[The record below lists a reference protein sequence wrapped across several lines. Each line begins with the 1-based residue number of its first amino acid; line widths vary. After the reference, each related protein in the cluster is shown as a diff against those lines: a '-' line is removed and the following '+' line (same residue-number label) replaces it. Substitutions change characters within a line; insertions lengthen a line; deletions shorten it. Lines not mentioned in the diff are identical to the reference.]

1 MKTKKTEESV
11 KEVAQVVFRPSV
23 ERSGY
28 YLFHYGY
35 LVPVSGTFT
44 EDSELTFSE
53 FLESVG
59 VPEELLAAFV
69 EDLRGSGLEIC
80 DFGYLSQEL
89 FDSFMRFFVP
99 SCESFQLFPG
109 MFVLTL
115 IKEEDED

>member
-35 LVPVSGTFT
+35 LVPGGTFT

-53 FLESVG
+53 YLESVG
-59 VPEELLAAFV
+59 VPEDLLAAFV
-69 EDLRGSGLEIC
+69 EGLGVSGLEIC
-80 DFGYLSQEL
+80 GFGYLSQEL
-89 FDSFMRFFVP
+89 FDIFMHFFVP
-99 SCESFQLFPG
+99 SCDSFQLFPG
-109 MFVLTL
+109 MFVLTFS
-115 IKEEDED
+115 KEEDED

>member
-35 LVPVSGTFT
+35 LAPVGTFT

-69 EDLRGSGLEIC
+69 EGLRGSELEIC
-80 DFGYLSQEL
+80 GFGYLSQEH
-89 FDSFMRFFVP
+89 FDSFIRFFVP
-99 SCESFQLFPG
+99 SCDSFQLYPG
-109 MFVLTL
+109 MFVLTF
-115 IKEEDED
+115 IKGEDED